1 MASLPGV
8 SRPTLMNSAN
18 VLIGEL
24 GVATMTAGTD
34 WMRLIGW
41 NAVFQS

>member
-8 SRPTLMNSAN
+8 SRPMRTKSAR
-18 VLIGEL
+18 VLIGDF
-24 GVATMTAGTD
+24 GVTSSTAGTA
-34 WMRLIGW
+34 WMWLIGW